1 MEIPK
6 ISLCIPTYNRF
17 DKFLS
22 INIPKYLE
30 NPYIDE
36 IVISDEDG
44 NDIEKIKTHFPNEN
58 KLKLFKND
66 SRLGPFLNK
75 DAAVSYAS
83 NEWVCLM
90 DSDNFAPIP
99 YFDAW
104 VAFIKANGI
113 DKKNVYLPIRTIPQ
127 PNHGGFNY
135 TEFQNIV
142 LEKSNV
148 KNNNIERMGCMLNT
162 GNYIFHRDNFLETK
176 SIMPELHSKLDVQD
190 VFFKNALLLINN
202 SKLMVVPNMMYDHI
216 VHDGSFFTNNVSNFN
231 NAYNRILS
239 IYYSM

>member
-30 NPYIDE
+30 NPYIHE
-36 IVISDEDG
+36 IIISDEDG

-75 DAAVSYAS
+75 DTAVSYAS

-104 VAFIKANGI
+104 ANYIKANGI
-113 DKKNVYLPIRTIPQ
+113 DKKNVYLPIQTIPQ

-135 TEFQNIV
+135 TDFKDII

-148 KNNNIERMGCMLNT
+148 RYNNIERMSCMLNT

-176 SIMPELHSKLDVQD
+176 NIMPELHSKLDVQD
-190 VFFKNALLLINN
+190 VFFKNALLLLND
-202 SKLMVVPNMMYDHI
+202 SKLIVVPNMMYHHI
-216 VHDGSFFTNNVSNFN
+216 VHDGSFFTNNVSNFQ
-231 NAYNRILS
+231 NAHNLILN
-239 IYYSM
+239 IYHNM